1 MTFQDMHE
9 LLRLELNRRIDR
21 GTLTGTLLARQ
32 TGFQQAHISNF
43 LNRKR
48 ALSLDG
54 LDRVL
59 AAQNLSVEHFLPLEI
74 EAAAPAPLSEQIPV
88 IPPSVAANHARITS
102 AVTIETLTIAASRL
116 HSYPAN
122 PIKSRIPWQRFVAV
136 RLDSTQAAPMQPF
149 LTPNALVIID
159 RHHTSLAPVHSTKP
173 NIFAVQHGDGLV
185 FRYVQAEEKALIL
198 RPHDSNANI
207 HRIVFNRHETAADF
221 IVGRACLT
229 LADL

>member
-32 TGFQQAHISNF
+32 AGFQQAHISNF
-43 LNRKR
+43 LNKKR

-59 AAQNLSVEHFLPLEI
+59 ASQALSIEQILPLEI
-74 EAAAPAPLSEQIPV
+74 EASTPPALTESVPV
-88 IPPSVAANHARITS
+88 IPASIAAIHARITP
-102 AVTIETLTIAASRL
+102 AVTIETLTVSASRL
-116 HSYPAN
+116 HSLPTE
-122 PIKSRIPWQRFVAV
+122 PINSRIPWQRFVAV
-136 RLDSTQAAPMQPF
+136 RLDTAQAAPMQPF
-149 LTPNALVIID
+149 LTPNALVVID
-159 RHHTSLAPVHSTKP
+159 RHHTSLAPNHPTKRP
-173 NIFAVQHGDGLV
+173 IFAVQLGDSLI
-185 FRYVQAEEKALIL
+185 FRYIQLEEKSLLL
-198 RPHDSNANI
+198 RPFDINADTQ
-207 HRIVFNRHETAADF
+207 RILFKRHETAADY